1 MKSIISVTFNRLIL
15 SSQTR
20 FTDAEPFDT
29 SQPQDILEEEELD
42 RISGLLQ
49 RDNLVRGLGVVE
61 HVYRLLHCTPG
72 TIGVMK
78 NAERQPNVSHQ
89 LDQVQHKARSL
100 FLILLFNL
108 LIYLV
113 IFSS

>member
-1 MKSIISVTFNRLIL
+1 M
-15 SSQTR
+15 
-20 FTDAEPFDT
+20 DAEPFDN

-89 LDQVQHKARSL
+89 LDQVQHKVPSL
-100 FLILLFNL
+100 FLFLLFNL
-108 LIYLV
+108 FIYSFFLLNMNH
-113 IFSS
+113 IISP